1 MTAIVILTI
10 RFKFSISIIEKVK
23 IKMES
28 TTKLYLLVIKLTKLL
43 ASELTLWSI

>member
-1 MTAIVILTI
+1 MVSGKKIKNKDTAQ
-10 RFKFSISIIEKVK
+10 SEKVK

-28 TTKLYLLVIKLTKLL
+28 TTKLYLLVIKLTKLS